1 MEKITKLKPKKIQL
15 SDVRVKMTIE
25 EPFGVEI
32 YNDEEQEENDTSYE
46 DYITGEIIYGDF
58 DLVYDE
64 YEKVI
69 GTFKMRILHGTEQ
82 KIYHTLSNTSITD
95 IRYEEEIFNIKY
107 YKNGSTTYHLKD
119 EYFNLIP
126 EVHENLFIILDRI
139 EINEM
144 YRGNGVL
151 NKVINTIH
159 RIYRSPILTKPFPLQ
174 YEGKGEGDTK
184 NFKSDMKKVINSY
197 MKCGFI
203 KPKNRSSFLIKL

>member
-32 YNDEEQEENDTSYE
+32 YNDEEQEENDISYE
-46 DYITGEIIYGDF
+46 DHITGEIIYGDF
-58 DLVYDE
+58 DLVHDE

-69 GTFKMRILHGTEQ
+69 GTFKMRILHGTEE
-82 KIYHTLSNTSITD
+82 KIYNTLSNTSIID

-107 YKNGSTTYHLKD
+107 YKDGRTVYHLKD

-126 EVHENLFIILDRI
+126 EVYENLFIILDRI

-174 YEGKGEGDTK
+174 HEGKGNTK

-197 MKCGFI
+197 MKCGFK